1 MSIFIDP
8 KKAIEPLNISPGMRV
23 ADVGC
28 GVGHYTF
35 AIAEKLE
42 GKGRIYAIDV
52 RKNVLEK
59 LASEAKEKGISTIEI
74 ILGNAEEEGGTRLAD
89 GFVNAVVAS
98 NIFFQV
104 DEKEALAKELSRI
117 TAPGGELLVIDW
129 SNSFGGLGPP
139 PEYIVDPEDIK
150 KICGR
155 HSFDLKDEFKTGAHH
170 YELLLKK
177 K

>member
-1 MSIFIDP
+1 MSIFVDP
-8 KKAIEPLNISPGMRV
+8 RKAIEPLDISPGMRV

-42 GKGRIYAIDV
+42 GKGRIYAVDV

-59 LASEAKEKGISTIEI
+59 LASEAKEKGISTIEVI
-74 ILGNAEEEGGTRLAD
+74 WGNAEEEGGTRIAD
-89 GFVNAVVAS
+89 GFVNSVVAS

-104 DEKEALAKELSRI
+104 DKKEALAKELSRI
-117 TAPGGELLVIDW
+117 IAPGGELLVVDW

-139 PEYIVDPEDIK
+139 EEYIVDPEDIK
-150 KICGR
+150 KICGKVSL
-155 HSFDLKDEFKTGAHH
+155 HLEGEFKTGAHH
-170 YELLLKK
+170 YELLFKK